1 MRKMRTFLQLW
12 QQLKVVRDGFL
23 IIVAGPG
30 NEEGEGDPLERE
42 GRVGRTT
49 WNMRD
54 IIKIIFDFQGE

>member
-1 MRKMRTFLQLW
+1 MIKMKTLIQLW
-12 QQLKVVRDGFL
+12 QQSKVVRDGFL

-49 WNMRD
+49 NLEYERSH
-54 IIKIIFDFQGE
+54 

>member
-1 MRKMRTFLQLW
+1 MRTLIQLW

-30 NEEGEGDPLERE
+30 NEDGEGDPLERE

-49 WNMRD
+49 NLEYERSH
-54 IIKIIFDFQGE
+54 